1 MKKTKGKVIILVL
14 LLAVVAAG
22 AAYLVLGGGIPVET
36 ASVDKGPVLL
46 TVSETGQV
54 EAEGTILLT
63 AKSMVDVKKLYVKE
77 GDSVQAGSLLL
88 EGDEGTVEYD
98 ISALRAQASGLS
110 AQLATADS
118 LAKKTRTLYESGAIS
133 QAEYDEARTAAAQLR
148 SQLNALN
155 YTIRGLEAG
164 TDSQGVKSPISG
176 VITELW
182 AKEGEIL
189 QPGMTVAEISPLK
202 TYQVKLQMIASEA
215 SSVEVGDPVTLK
227 QKDEVLTEESKVL
240 WVSKKAKEVL
250 SAIGIA
256 QKRVEVV
263 VSVPDSLTNLILG
276 EDMEV
281 VIRTDETEPVIRVPE
296 KAVFEMEGKDYVY
309 LAEGNRSRLV
319 EIETGLEGDDWIE
332 VITGLKEGDQ
342 VILSPGNDLKDGQK
356 LLFR

>member
-1 MKKTKGKVIILVL
+1 MKKIKGKALIL
-14 LLAVVAAG
+14 LLLLVVVAGGAG
-22 AAYLVLGGGIPVET
+22 YMFLGGGIPVET
-36 ASVDKGPVLL
+36 ALVDKGPVIL
-46 TVSETGQV
+46 TVSETGQI
-54 EAEGTILLT
+54 EAEGTIRLT

-77 GDSVQAGSLLL
+77 GDSVQAGTLLL

-98 ISALRAQASGLS
+98 ISALRAQSSGLS

-176 VITELW
+176 AVTELW

-189 QPGMTVAEISPLK
+189 QPGMPVAEISPLK
-202 TYQVKLQMIASEA
+202 SYQVKLQMIASEA
-215 SSVEVGDPVTLK
+215 SSVQVGDPVTLK
-227 QKDEVLTEESKVL
+227 QKDQVLTEESQVL

-256 QKRVEVV
+256 QKRVEVTV
-263 VSVPDSLTNLILG
+263 RVPDSLTNLILG
-276 EDMEV
+276 DDVEV
-281 VIRTDETEPVIRVPE
+281 IIKTDETEQVMRVPE
-296 KAVFEMEGKDYVY
+296 KAVFEMEGKKYVY
-309 LAEGNRSRLV
+309 LVDGNRSRLL
-319 EIETGLEGDDWIE
+319 EIGTGLEGDDWIE

-356 LLFR
+356 LLLR